1 MNRPVCR
8 NVNNVRN
15 SDWVVAQPVPAGH
28 KDRIDTLHAGGAV
41 LEVLHVGQRGDDA
54 AVGGVLCVGLH
65 NAQ

>member
-1 MNRPVCR
+1 M
-8 NVNNVRN
+8 
-15 SDWVVAQPVPAGH
+15 PAGH

-54 AVGGVLCVGLH
+54 AVGGVLCVGLD